1 MKTSAM
7 PAKLNMPNSV
17 TFLRIAGTV
26 ILLFLTPLAPL
37 FYIVYTLCGLSD
49 ILDGWI
55 ARKTGSISEF
65 GAKLDSIADLMF
77 YAVSL
82 IKLLPILWKLLPVW
96 IWYTVGGIVLL
107 RLVSYLLAALKFHRF
122 SSLHTRWN
130 KLTGA
135 AVFLIPFF
143 LALPCAVVYCFIV
156 TCIACISTAEEL
168 ILHTIHK
175 EYHSNMKSFF

>member
-26 ILLFLTPLAPL
+26 ILLFLTPLTAL
-37 FYIVYTLCGLSD
+37 FFIVYTLCGLSD

-107 RLVSYLLAALKFHRF
+107 RLISYLLAALKFHRF

-156 TCIACISTAEEL
+156 TCIACISTVEEL
-168 ILHTIHK
+168 ILHAIHK